1 MDVEKGDLCNSQLW
15 KVGDDFE
22 KDHVANNTK
31 QVEGNKGRNAPNI
44 PKANEVPPI
53 QL

>member
-1 MDVEKGDLCNSQLW
+1 MDVEKGDLYKSQLW
-15 KVGDDFE
+15 KVGDDLE

-31 QVEGNKGRNAPNI
+31 QVEGNKGKNAPNM
-44 PKANEVPPI
+44 PKTSEIPPI